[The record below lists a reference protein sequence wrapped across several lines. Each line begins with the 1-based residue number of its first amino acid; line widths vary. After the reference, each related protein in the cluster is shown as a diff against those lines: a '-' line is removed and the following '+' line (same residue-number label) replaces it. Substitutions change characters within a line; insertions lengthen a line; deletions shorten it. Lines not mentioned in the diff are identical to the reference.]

1 MEIRKLFNYF
11 GREKRSTTTEE
22 TSLSS
27 IGLVT
32 NETITPEEAFGN
44 IGVVFA
50 CIERR
55 ANALAKL
62 PLQVFKKTD
71 EGRIRDTK
79 HRLDYLLTKR
89 PNKYQTPSAFKKY
102 LVVSQLLWGNAYIK
116 IVPGKNGA
124 IEELVPLNPSVTTLI
139 KKNGE
144 YWIQTNEENRNV
156 IYAEHEVIHLP
167 YISIDGKKGKAP
179 LTVARESAANIRAK
193 QDFESNFYKN
203 GTLVKGALKV
213 PSQLSKEAKKKI
225 KEEWRELYGGTQ
237 NTGDVAVLDAGI
249 EWQNISLPLKD
260 AEYVL
265 SKKLSS
271 TEIANIFNVPSFLLN
286 DMERSTFNNIEHQN
300 MRFILDVIQSD
311 CIAIEE
317 EINYK
322 AFTEKES
329 NSYVKFILTSSLRG
343 DSASR
348 VSFYKEMIGMGI
360 FSINDVRELEDRNSI
375 GELGDKHYFS
385 LNYTT
390 LDTLEDH
397 QRIEKGGEN
406 DEPREPKSSGEGA
419 KGDDPDD
426 GSEE

>member
-11 GREKRSTTTEE
+11 GGEKRSTTTEE